1 MEQTQTEQQLKGQL
15 EQEKKVLGQ
24 RLDQEPAKREEP
36 MGQKEGQLLE
46 QQHGQLKQPV
56 CVPAPNQVQ
65 ETHPGLPLKGKAL
78 PSEEAGGVVP
88 SKHK

>member
-1 MEQTQTEQQLKGQL
+1 MEK
-15 EQEKKVLGQ
+15 
-24 RLDQEPAKREEP
+24 
-36 MGQKEGQLLE
+36 KEGQLLE